1 MKSHTFSIISALV
14 ATVSA
19 HGIVHNISIAD
30 VMYSGYIPQSD
41 EYQNPPPDRIMRPI
55 HSSGPVEDIEISDI
69 QCGGYAKGGMVGSRP
84 ANLTAG
90 PVGAGEIVK
99 MFWDLWPDSHVG
111 PAMAYM
117 ARCANDD
124 CKTFMPGTDA
134 VWFKIKE
141 AGREG
146 TSNIWTDVTPLTKPG
161 GVYEYTI
168 PPCLQAGAYLVRH
181 EIIALFGA
189 EKYPGAQFYPSC
201 HQIQVTGGGS
211 STGPAEKVSFPGAYK
226 PTDPGVVF
234 KQPDGIPREY
244 TIPGPP
250 VFSCDGTSTEA
261 QPAAKPATT
270 PAATPATTPATKP
283 ATKPVTKPVTNATED
298 DSCDA

>member
-1 MKSHTFSIISALV
+1 
-14 ATVSA
+14 
-19 HGIVHNISIAD
+19 
-30 VMYSGYIPQSD
+30 
-41 EYQNPPPDRIMRPI
+41 NPPPDRIMRPI

-90 PVGAGEIVK
+90 PVAAGEIVR

-111 PAMAYM
+111 PALDYM

-134 VWFKIKE
+134 VWFKIKH
-141 AGREG
+141 AGRGG
-146 TSNIWTDVTPLTKPG
+146 TSNVWTDVTPLMKPG

-168 PPCLQAGAYLVRH
+168 PPCLQAGSYLVRH
-181 EIIALFGA
+181 ELIALFGA

-211 STGPAEKVSFPGAYK
+211 STGPAKRSAFRARTSLRTRELSSNNLMVFPGNTRFQDHRCFRVMA
-226 PTDPGVVF
+226 
-234 KQPDGIPREY
+234 
-244 TIPGPP
+244 PP
-250 VFSCDGTSTEA
+250 QRRSQQRHQQRHQRRS
-261 QPAAKPATT
+261 Q
-270 PAATPATTPATKP
+270 
-283 ATKPVTKPVTNATED
+283 
-298 DSCDA
+298 